1 MSSIP
6 ASSRTLILD
15 VLVLEPLRR
24 LTNRNN
30 LVLLVPVGLF
40 LDCELLHGSNLLL
53 SFSLMR
59 RDVVHEGVR
68 IRYGLSLPLWWFLV
82 TRVLYLV
89 CP

>member
-1 MSSIP
+1 MF
-6 ASSRTLILD
+6 
-15 VLVLEPLRR
+15 VLESLRK

-30 LVLLVPVGLF
+30 VILSVSVGLF
-40 LDCELLHGSNLLL
+40 LDCELLHRSNLLL

-59 RDVVHEGVR
+59 RDVIHEGVR

-82 TRVLYLV
+82 TRVLYMV